1 LAAAPVPRVRWPTL
15 PLVLESNRGDA
26 DAKTGNQLISKGRE
40 VAMKNSVKNIQRYR
54 AMGSLCRQ
62 RAVFDPQNSWKHL
75 GDAERWEHLAHAE
88 IVSHSRERHADGPSG
103 KSGVASNPGNTRWKT
118 IVAA

>member
-1 LAAAPVPRVRWPTL
+1 V
-15 PLVLESNRGDA
+15 
-26 DAKTGNQLISKGRE
+26 SKGRE
-40 VAMKNSVKNIQRYR
+40 VAKRNMMKNIQRYR

-75 GDAERWEHLAHAE
+75 GDAERWEHLAHDE
-88 IVSHSRERHADGPSG
+88 IAFHSRERHADGPSG
-103 KSGVASNPGNTRWKT
+103 KSGVASNPKNTRWKA

>member
-1 LAAAPVPRVRWPTL
+1 V
-15 PLVLESNRGDA
+15 
-26 DAKTGNQLISKGRE
+26 SKGRE
-40 VAMKNSVKNIQRYR
+40 AAMKNIQRYR
-54 AMGSLCRQ
+54 ALGSLCRQ

-88 IVSHSRERHADGPSG
+88 IAFHSRERLADSANGIGRSG
-103 KSGVASNPGNTRWKT
+103 APSNPKNTRSQA